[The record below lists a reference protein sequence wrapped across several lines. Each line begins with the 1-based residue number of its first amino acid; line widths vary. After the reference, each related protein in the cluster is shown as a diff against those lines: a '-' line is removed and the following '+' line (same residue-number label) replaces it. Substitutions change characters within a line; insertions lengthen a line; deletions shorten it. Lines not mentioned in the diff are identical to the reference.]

1 MRAAVTSS
9 RLLDIAISEFGAK
22 GLEGAS
28 TRGIAAAAGTAMS
41 AITYHYGGKEG
52 LYLAAADRIA
62 ALMAE
67 RMGDGLA
74 AAAAIDEND
83 VDGARLGVVRMLLR
97 MVDTMASADTEEWT
111 LFIVREQMHPTA
123 AFERIHAGAMGTM
136 LATLARLV
144 GIATGTAGRVACVA
158 AITLFGQTT
167 ALRASRAMFLRLL
180 EADAL
185 TGSDLDA
192 VKARIAANTHAILDR
207 LIAEPQDLP

>member
-1 MRAAVTSS
+1 MTPS
-9 RLLDIAISEFGAK
+9 RLLDIAIREFGAK

-62 ALMAE
+62 ALIAE
-67 RMGDGLA
+67 RMRDGLA
-74 AAAAIDEND
+74 IEAVIDEGD
-83 VDGARLGVVRMLLR
+83 TGGARDGVVRVLMQLA
-97 MVDTMASADTEEWT
+97 DTMASVESEEWAP
-111 LFIVREQMHPTA
+111 FIVREQMHPTV
-123 AFERIHAGAMGTM
+123 AFERLHAGAMGTM

-144 GIATGTAGRVACVA
+144 GIATGARSRIACIA
-158 AITLFGQTT
+158 AITLVGQTT

-180 EADAL
+180 ETDTL
-185 TGSDLDA
+185 TDDDLDA

-207 LIAEPQDLP
+207 LIAERQDLP